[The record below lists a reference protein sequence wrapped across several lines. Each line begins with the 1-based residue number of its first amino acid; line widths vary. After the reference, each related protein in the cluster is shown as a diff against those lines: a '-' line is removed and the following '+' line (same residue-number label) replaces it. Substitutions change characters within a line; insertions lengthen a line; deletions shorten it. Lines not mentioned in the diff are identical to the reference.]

1 MIVTLRYCQPYL
13 EMISFVVETSNDYK
27 FTLGADINYWIIIR
41 GGAAEK
47 WEKKRHPLAV
57 IYYGHRSHELGNVIQ
72 SLFLHEKMLMSY
84 NVPRYL
90 IFR

>member
-1 MIVTLRYCQPYL
+1 MIVTLPYCQPYL
-13 EMISFVVETSNDYK
+13 EMISFVVEASNDYK
-27 FTLGADINYWIIIR
+27 FTLAADINYWIIIR

-72 SLFLHEKMLMSY
+72 CFVFTRKDV
-84 NVPRYL
+84 NVL
-90 IFR
+90 